1 MLSNMLNKK
10 KKVLRVIVLT
20 LDGDE
25 FTGNKLSKDFVFN
38 EKDILK
44 VADKA
49 KGIAFTLMNNEI

>member
-10 KKVLRVIVLT
+10 KKVLRVIMLT
-20 LDGDE
+20 LDGDDS
-25 FTGNKLSKDFVFN
+25 TGNRLTKDFVFN
-38 EKDILK
+38 EEDILR